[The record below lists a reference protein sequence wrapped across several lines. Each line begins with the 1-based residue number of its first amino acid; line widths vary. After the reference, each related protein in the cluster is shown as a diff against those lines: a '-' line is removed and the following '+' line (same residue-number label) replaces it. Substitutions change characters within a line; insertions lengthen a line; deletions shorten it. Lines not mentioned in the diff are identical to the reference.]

1 MLDILFAWKRIY
13 SSCKQSHV
21 SSKTKIVQQR
31 LREKLSARLGETLSA
46 AARVEVVWQR
56 LGENCSAAAREK
68 SWAAAPV
75 KNCCKA
81 VEENDVRQRLG
92 VGRFEATRGK
102 FVGTGKMI
110 LLPRAGAIGGAP
122 LSVNF
127 YSCLGRVYSRF
138 RKPRTEPSGC

>member
-1 MLDILFAWKRIY
+1 M
-13 SSCKQSHV
+13 
-21 SSKTKIVQQR
+21 
-31 LREKLSARLGETLSA
+31 
-46 AARVEVVWQR
+46 
-56 LGENCSAAAREK
+56 
-68 SWAAAPV
+68 

-81 VEENDVRQRLG
+81 VDENDVRQRLG

-127 YSCLGRVYSRF
+127 YFHLGRQIVSFPSYSFF
-138 RKPRTEPSGC
+138 RTIYTLIIPAHILTVFH